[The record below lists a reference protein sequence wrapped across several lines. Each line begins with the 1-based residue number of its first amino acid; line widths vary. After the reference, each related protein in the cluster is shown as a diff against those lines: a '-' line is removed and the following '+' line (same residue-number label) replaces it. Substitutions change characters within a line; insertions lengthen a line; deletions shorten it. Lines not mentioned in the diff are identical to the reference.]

1 MKYTVTVKKS
11 YVQEMDVIACDVD
24 EARKLAIDLFDP
36 KDAEVF
42 SVDVF
47 GLDPWTLGEE
57 GDPNAHDK
65 YRQAELDD
73 RV

>member
-11 YVQEMDVIACDVD
+11 YVQEIDVYADDVD
-24 EARKLAIDLFDP
+24 DARRAALEHFDP
-36 KDAEVF
+36 KDADVF

-65 YRQAELDD
+65 YRQAELDE